1 MSEVSAITPSHRS
14 RTVASRIDV
23 DIATGILVAVR
34 SISPDAANAEL
45 VACAVANH
53 LSLFQLSR
61 ALITLA
67 AHGAP
72 SASDSPAARSVA
84 ELEWGGA
91 LGRGAVAQPGLATT
105 A

>member
-1 MSEVSAITPSHRS
+1 MPDLSTATPSHRS

-67 AHGAP
+67 SDGEP
-72 SASDSPAARSVA
+72 SASDSAAARSVA

-91 LGRGAVAQPGLATT
+91 LAQRAMSHQGLATP

>member
-1 MSEVSAITPSHRS
+1 MPDLSAITPSHRS

-67 AHGAP
+67 SDGVP

-91 LGRGAVAQPGLATT
+91 LASRSLAQPGLAST